1 MYVSRLCEGERENSS
16 PEQFGENNMRKISKN
31 VATVSANVS
40 PSLASVQNEAQALL
54 TRIISENPD
63 AARAVALQSIMRSRT
78 ARTAR
83 VASPEMSEADRAVAA
98 ANMSAGFRQTLFRAL
113 LAKGPGDYTTNE
125 LATDTGIALYRVRG
139 DLQTIANRLADV
151 EKFPGIG
158 YRLSFVEGKRG
169 LEQTVRFVS
178 LAPKPRKAKGKAVA
192 IVAPAPIAP
201 TSESEGE

>member
-1 MYVSRLCEGERENSS
+1 MRVSKKVSIVS
-16 PEQFGENNMRKISKN
+16 PSL
-31 VATVSANVS
+31 VS

-54 TRIISENPD
+54 ARIVSENPD
-63 AARAVALQSIMRSRT
+63 AARAIALQSILRTRT

-113 LAKGPGDYTTNE
+113 LAAGPGDYTTNE
-125 LATDTGIALYRVRG
+125 LAEATGIALYRVRG
-139 DLQTIANRLADV
+139 DLQTIANRLADT

-178 LAPKPRKAKGKAVA
+178 LAPKARKAKGKAVA
-192 IVAPAPIAP
+192 IVANAAPAPAQ
-201 TSESEGE
+201 SETEGE

>member
-1 MYVSRLCEGERENSS
+1 MYLAFAKASGRNSS
-16 PEQFGENNMRKISKN
+16 PAQFGENNMRKISKI
-31 VATVSANVS
+31 VATVSPANV
-40 PSLASVQNEAQALL
+40 SLASVQNEAQALL

-63 AARAVALQSIMRSRT
+63 AARAVALQSIMRTRT

-83 VASPEMSEADRAVAA
+83 VASPEMSEADRAVSA

-113 LAKGPGDYTTNE
+113 LAKGPGEYSTSV
-125 LATDTGIALYRVRG
+125 LAADTGIALYRVRG

-178 LAPKPRKAKGKAVA
+178 LAPKARKAKGKAVA
-192 IVAPAPIAP
+192 IVAPAPVQ
-201 TSESEGE
+201 SENEGE

>member
-1 MYVSRLCEGERENSS
+1 MYVSRLCEGERGNFS
-16 PEQFGENNMRKISKN
+16 PAQFGENNMRKISKI
-31 VATVSANVS
+31 VATVSPANV
-40 PSLASVQNEAQALL
+40 SLASVQNEAQALL
-54 TRIISENPD
+54 ARIVSENPD
-63 AARAVALQSIMRSRT
+63 AARAIALQSILRPART
-78 ARTAR
+78 ARGAR

-113 LAKGPGDYTTNE
+113 LAAGPGDYTTNE
-125 LATDTGIALYRVRG
+125 LAEATGIALYRVRG
-139 DLQTIANRLADV
+139 DLQTIANRLADT

-192 IVAPAPIAP
+192 IVAPAPVQ
-201 TSESEGE
+201 SENEGE

>member
-1 MYVSRLCEGERENSS
+1 
-16 PEQFGENNMRKISKN
+16 MRKVSKI
-31 VATVSANVS
+31 VATVSPANVS

-54 TRIISENPD
+54 ARIVSENPD
-63 AARAVALQSIMRSRT
+63 AARAVALQSILRTRT

-125 LATDTGIALYRVRG
+125 LAADTGIALYRVRG

-192 IVAPAPIAP
+192 IVAPAQNAP
-201 TSESEGE
+201 TENEGE